1 MKRSYLSDRCDVAVL
16 PAACLQQ
23 EPSKVE
29 TNAAA
34 VLLFNSK
41 HWVCSSFCFTE
52 QESCSTRKRSTSLWD
67 LKCWLLCPPPP
78 PPPVSFNIAS
88 KVQCTSTSVHT
99 VRCRRKLC
107 ARCCNRGKKKQQ
119 QLQVVCIDPK
129 PIMWICQCVVILYE
143 KAVKTSSSAN
153 RLVLP
158 SFLLWWPNSPTSH
171 PGGSLK
177 CRSEGAVI

>member
-1 MKRSYLSDRCDVAVL
+1 MKRSCLSDRYDGAVL
-16 PAACLQQ
+16 PAACLRQ

-34 VLLFNSK
+34 VLLLNSK

-52 QESCSTRKRSTSLWD
+52 QESCSTRKRSTSLWV
-67 LKCWLLCPPPP
+67 LTALPSLPSPL
-78 PPPVSFNIAS
+78 PVSFNMAS

-129 PIMWICQCVVILYE
+129 PIVWICQWVVILYE
-143 KAVKTSSSAN
+143 MAVNTSSSAN

-171 PGGSLK
+171 PGG
-177 CRSEGAVI
+177 